1 MRKFLYFIFVLSGA
15 AGLVYES
22 IWTRYLGLFVG
33 HGAYAQ
39 VLVLVIFLGGMSVGA
54 LAIGRR
60 AEKVRDPLRWYAL
73 IELAVGVIGFFFHD
87 VFVWTTHVAYDSIF
101 PALGPGALHVIVK
114 WALAALLILP
124 QSLLLGATFPLMT
137 AGALRHS
144 PQRSGQTIALLYF
157 ANSLGAAAGVLLAGF
172 VLIEAV
178 GLPGTLLAAATAN
191 IIVAGAVYLAA
202 RRTSGTAEKPAM
214 REAIAASR
222 PVRSTVDAALS
233 TQVGV
238 NPVLYRLLLAVS
250 FGTAVSSFVY
260 EIGWIRMLSLVLGA
274 ATHSFELM
282 LSAFILGLAIGAFVI
297 RRRTGS
303 DHGAVVRLARVQLA
317 MGVLAVLT
325 LPIYVRSFTWMSD
338 FMAAFTR
345 APAGYVAFSVARYA
359 ICLAVMLPATIC
371 AGMTLPLITRLLMR
385 GPEGER
391 ALGRVYGVNTLGSIL
406 GVALAALILLPLVG
420 LKWMIVIGASIDI
433 GLGVWLLVFDGR
445 ELPARQSLRRL
456 IPAFPAVAAVLFIG
470 AATRFDRGVLT
481 SGVFRY
487 GNVRPAL
494 AQNIAFFADGR
505 TATVSVRRITQGKG
519 LSLTTNGKP
528 DASLGPEW
536 FQPPGV
542 ATRFT
547 HDASTQL
554 LLPLITLAHVPN
566 ARLAAVI
573 GQGSGMSSHTLL
585 GDEKLER
592 VVTIEIEPQM
602 IRASRVF
609 YPANSRVFDDPRS
622 VFALDD
628 ARSFFAAQRE
638 RYDLILSEPSNPWVA
653 GVSGLFTTEFYAHV
667 RRFMTPNGV
676 FGQWLHLSEIND
688 GLVLSVIRAVAENFP
703 DYALYVVGNRDILIV
718 ATNQPKLP
726 APDWSVLALPGVASE
741 LKRVLPLTPQM
752 LDALRIVQASTLAPL
767 VHGGGANSDF
777 YPILDLGAERTRYLE
792 EGAAG
797 FAGLSGDRFGIAT
810 LLEQRRAPVS
820 VTPYIVIGDVPR
832 LEAMEL
838 AARVNA
844 GAFAG
849 ASGSQLGAAENVRS
863 VERLLSSDA
872 AAVDWHVW
880 VDAIRQ
886 AEETRAGGSAGIA
899 DSAYFGRV
907 SRFLTRHSPP
917 AEARASVAFL
927 HGLASW
933 DYAEASK
940 AAEPLLAAASHGDYW
955 LSPDL
960 LREGTVVA
968 RLRTGDIEGARSAY
982 LLLDGSSSRSPNDVR
997 PQLLAAWIQSSISGR
1012 AMTLRKGSAPLAAAV
1027 IP

>member
-1 MRKFLYFIFVLSGA
+1 MRKFLCIIFVLSGA

-39 VLVLVIFLGGMSVGA
+39 VLVLVIFLGGMSAGA

-60 AEKVRDPLRWYAL
+60 AERVRDPLRWYAL

-87 VFVWTTHVAYDSIF
+87 LFVWTTHVAYDSIF
-101 PALGPGALHVIVK
+101 PALGPGAAHVMVK
-114 WALAALLILP
+114 WGLAALLILP
-124 QSLLLGATFPLMT
+124 QSVLLGATFPLMT
-137 AGALRHS
+137 AGALRHT

-172 VLIEAV
+172 VLIEAA
-178 GLPGTLLAAATAN
+178 GLPGTLLAAAMAN
-191 IIVAGAVYLAA
+191 FVVGGAVYLVA
-202 RRTSGTAEKPAM
+202 RRTSESLSPAEASPLTTADLTPEPAF
-214 REAIAASR
+214 AAM
-222 PVRSTVDAALS
+222 P
-233 TQVGV
+233 
-238 NPVLYRLLLAVS
+238 LYRLLLAVS
-250 FGTAVSSFVY
+250 FGTAVSSFIY

-297 RRRTGS
+297 RRRTGG
-303 DHGAVVRLARVQLA
+303 DRNALGRLARVQLA
-317 MGVLAVLT
+317 MGLLAVLT
-325 LPIYVRSFTWMSD
+325 LPLYLRSFTWMAD

-359 ICLAVMLPATIC
+359 ICLAVMLPATVC

-385 GPEGER
+385 GAEGER
-391 ALGRVYGVNTLGSIL
+391 ALGRVYGVNTLGSII

-420 LKWMIVIGASIDI
+420 LKWMIVVGAAIDI
-433 GLGVWLLVFDGR
+433 GLGIWLLAFDGR
-445 ELPARQSLRRL
+445 ALPVRQSLTRL
-456 IPAFPAVAAVLFIG
+456 APAFAVAATVLFVG

-542 ATRFT
+542 PTRFT

-602 IRASRVF
+602 IRASRTF
-609 YPANSRVFDDPRS
+609 YPANKRVFDDARS
-622 VFALDD
+622 VFAIDD
-628 ARSFFAAQRE
+628 ARSYFAAQRE

-653 GVSGLFTTEFYAHV
+653 GVSGLFTTEFYSHV

-688 GLVLSVIRAVAENFP
+688 GLVLSVVRAVAENFP

-718 ATNQPKLP
+718 ATNQPRLP

-741 LKRVLPLTPQM
+741 LKRVLPLTPPM
-752 LDALRIVQASTLAPL
+752 LDALRIVEASTLAPL
-767 VHGGGANSDF
+767 VRGGGANSDF

-820 VTPYIVIGDVPR
+820 ATPYIVIGDVPR

-838 AARVNA
+838 AARVNR

-849 ASGSQLGAAENVRS
+849 ASVPQLGAAENVRS
-863 VERLLSSDA
+863 VERLLASETQPI
-872 AAVDWHVW
+872 DWHVW

-899 DSAYFGRV
+899 DSAFFGRV
-907 SRFLTRHSPP
+907 SRVLTRHSAP
-917 AEARASVAFL
+917 AEARAAVAFL
-927 HGLASW
+927 HGLAAW
-933 DYAEASK
+933 DFAEASR
-940 AAEPLLAAASHGDYW
+940 AAEPLLAAASRGDYW
-955 LSPDL
+955 LTPDL

-968 RLRTGDIEGARSAY
+968 RLRTGDIAGARSAY
-982 LLLDGSSSRSPNDVR
+982 VLLDGSSSRSPNDVR
-997 PQLLAAWIQSSISGR
+997 PQLLAAWIQSFDSGR
-1012 AMTLRKGSAPLAAAV
+1012 AMTPRKGSAPLAAAV
-1027 IP
+1027 VP